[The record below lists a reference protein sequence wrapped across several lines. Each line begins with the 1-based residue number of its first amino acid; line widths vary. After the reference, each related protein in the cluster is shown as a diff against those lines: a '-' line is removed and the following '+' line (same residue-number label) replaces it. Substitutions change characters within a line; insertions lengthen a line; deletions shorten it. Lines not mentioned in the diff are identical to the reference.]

1 MILRPYQ
8 RASIDAVWAYL
19 SAREGNPAVVI
30 PTGGG
35 KSPTM
40 AGLIRE
46 ALERWPGT
54 RIAVV
59 AHVRELVAQNAQK
72 MLSVWPEAPIGI
84 YSASLGRRD
93 RLQPIVFASIQS
105 VFKRAGEL
113 GRFDLVLVDEAH
125 RIPVKGEGM
134 YHQFLSDCRRFNPE
148 LRVIGFT
155 ATPFRLGVGPVCSPE
170 NLLTEICYEVHLK
183 ELIEQGFLS
192 RLISKASVRTQ
203 MDTSVVHVRGGE
215 FVARELDAAVNR
227 EEIVAAACREM
238 VELLAARR
246 AWIVF
251 CASVSHAEA
260 VNAELG
266 RLGVTSAVVEGSLS
280 TYERDARIGA
290 FQRGEIRALCNVN
303 VLTEGFDATH
313 VDAVVMLRPT
323 KSAGLYCLD
332 AETEILTS
340 RGWLRMGE
348 ARIGDVALAAGAG
361 QQGLWSRI
369 TGVIQRPMEQSEKW
383 VTYEAP
389 RANFRVTGDHRM
401 LFSGKDC
408 DWRIGSAIQMAS
420 LKDGVRMPTAV
431 HLSQPGAP
439 LTDNELYLIGIIM
452 TDGSITTHQVMIYQS
467 ERYPEIIERIEA
479 ALNGAGIRFK
489 KRRLRVATEYQERF
503 PRWCFSVSAG
513 DPRNGVPGRGI
524 RYLYPFLDKDFSPA
538 LMTLGKSQ
546 FMRLLQGIWDGDGYK
561 LRSPSV
567 DWTPRGWQICS
578 AREGFVNKLQAL
590 AVMNGCT
597 ANLRWEHGSRK
608 NPIAILTIKD
618 QDWRSVGGCGKR
630 PQVQVSDATN
640 EDVWC
645 VETEAGTI
653 VTRRRGK
660 VTVMGNCQMV
670 GRGLRLHPGKDN
682 CIILDFA
689 GNILEHGPVDAIRVR
704 KARKRGESDRLET
717 QPMKACPSCSEAVP
731 IQAAVCGSCGHRWP
745 VNERAPHEDSASVAP
760 ILSDESTTQVVEH
773 AVDGIYW
780 DEHIKPGSAPSMRV
794 TYRCG
799 MRIFREWVCVEHGGY
814 ARQRAVDWWRRRA
827 LLLPDRADLQATP
840 RTVADAI
847 AIADQLPTPI
857 RIAVRESGK
866 YPEIVAHEFDANAIA
881 HAAAQETGDR
891 STPGGDSS
899 NRDPAAGDPLLGVH
913 ELRAGALPEMGSRG
927 SPSPSWPWM
936 RGV

>member
-1 MILRPYQ
+1 MIILRPYQ

-134 YHQFLSDCRRFNPE
+134 YRQFLADCQRFNPD

-170 NLLTEICYEVHLK
+170 NLLTEICYEVHLRD
-183 ELIEQGFLS
+183 LIEQGFLS
-192 RLISKASVRTQ
+192 RLISKASVQTKL
-203 MDTSVVHVRGGE
+203 DTSAVHVRGGE
-215 FVARELDAAVNR
+215 FVAKELDAAVNR

-238 VELLAARR
+238 VELLADRR

-251 CASVSHAEA
+251 CASVAHAES
-260 VNAELG
+260 VNASLG
-266 RLGVTSAVVEGSLS
+266 RLGITSAVVEGSLS
-280 TYERDARIGA
+280 TFERDARIGA

-323 KSAGLYCLD
+323 KSPGLY
-332 AETEILTS
+332 
-340 RGWLRMGE
+340 
-348 ARIGDVALAAGAG
+348 V
-361 QQGLWSRI
+361 
-369 TGVIQRPMEQSEKW
+369 
-383 VTYEAP
+383 
-389 RANFRVTGDHRM
+389 
-401 LFSGKDC
+401 
-408 DWRIGSAIQMAS
+408 
-420 LKDGVRMPTAV
+420 
-431 HLSQPGAP
+431 
-439 LTDNELYLIGIIM
+439 
-452 TDGSITTHQVMIYQS
+452 
-467 ERYPEIIERIEA
+467 
-479 ALNGAGIRFK
+479 
-489 KRRLRVATEYQERF
+489 
-503 PRWCFSVSAG
+503 
-513 DPRNGVPGRGI
+513 
-524 RYLYPFLDKDFSPA
+524 
-538 LMTLGKSQ
+538 
-546 FMRLLQGIWDGDGYK
+546 
-561 LRSPSV
+561 
-567 DWTPRGWQICS
+567 
-578 AREGFVNKLQAL
+578 
-590 AVMNGCT
+590 
-597 ANLRWEHGSRK
+597 
-608 NPIAILTIKD
+608 
-618 QDWRSVGGCGKR
+618 
-630 PQVQVSDATN
+630 
-640 EDVWC
+640 
-645 VETEAGTI
+645 
-653 VTRRRGK
+653 
-660 VTVMGNCQMV
+660 QMV

-704 KARKRGESDRLET
+704 RARKRGESDRLET

-731 IQAAVCGSCGHRWP
+731 IQVAVCGNCGHRWP

-773 AVDGIYW
+773 TVDGIYW
-780 DEHIKPGSAPSMRV
+780 DEHIKPGAAPSMRV

-827 LLLPDRADLQATP
+827 LLIPHRGDLQAAP

-847 AIADQLPTPI
+847 AVADQLPTPV

-866 YPEIVAHEFDANAIA
+866 YPEIVAHIFDSALTPAPPI
-881 HAAAQETGDR
+881 HTPKPTG
-891 STPGGDSS
+891 
-899 NRDPAAGDPLLGVH
+899 A
-913 ELRAGALPEMGSRG
+913 
-927 SPSPSWPWM
+927 WPWA
-936 RGV
+936 VQQ

>member
-1 MILRPYQ
+1 MITLRPYQ

-134 YHQFLSDCRRFNPE
+134 YRQFLADCQRFNPD

-170 NLLTEICYEVHLK
+170 NLLTEICYEVHLRD
-183 ELIEQGFLS
+183 LIEQGFLS
-192 RLISKASVRTQ
+192 RLISKASVQTKL
-203 MDTSVVHVRGGE
+203 DTSAVHVRGGE
-215 FVARELDAAVNR
+215 FVAKELDAAVNR
-227 EEIVAAACREM
+227 EEIVESACREM
-238 VELLAARR
+238 VELLADRR

-251 CASVSHAEA
+251 CASVAHAES
-260 VNAELG
+260 VNAALG
-266 RLGVTSAVVEGSLS
+266 RLGITSAVVEGSLS
-280 TYERDARIGA
+280 TFERDARIGA

-323 KSAGLYCLD
+323 KSPGLFL
-332 AETEILTS
+332 
-340 RGWLRMGE
+340 
-348 ARIGDVALAAGAG
+348 
-361 QQGLWSRI
+361 
-369 TGVIQRPMEQSEKW
+369 
-383 VTYEAP
+383 
-389 RANFRVTGDHRM
+389 
-401 LFSGKDC
+401 
-408 DWRIGSAIQMAS
+408 QM
-420 LKDGVRMPTAV
+420 
-431 HLSQPGAP
+431 
-439 LTDNELYLIGIIM
+439 I
-452 TDGSITTHQVMIYQS
+452 
-467 ERYPEIIERIEA
+467 
-479 ALNGAGIRFK
+479 
-489 KRRLRVATEYQERF
+489 
-503 PRWCFSVSAG
+503 
-513 DPRNGVPGRGI
+513 
-524 RYLYPFLDKDFSPA
+524 
-538 LMTLGKSQ
+538 
-546 FMRLLQGIWDGDGYK
+546 
-561 LRSPSV
+561 
-567 DWTPRGWQICS
+567 
-578 AREGFVNKLQAL
+578 
-590 AVMNGCT
+590 
-597 ANLRWEHGSRK
+597 
-608 NPIAILTIKD
+608 
-618 QDWRSVGGCGKR
+618 
-630 PQVQVSDATN
+630 
-640 EDVWC
+640 
-645 VETEAGTI
+645 
-653 VTRRRGK
+653 
-660 VTVMGNCQMV
+660 
-670 GRGLRLHPGKDN
+670 GRGLRLHPGKEN
-682 CIILDFA
+682 CIVLDFA
-689 GNILEHGPVDAIRVR
+689 GNILEHGPADAIRVR
-704 KARKRGESDRLET
+704 KARKRGESDVVET

-731 IQAAVCGSCGHRWP
+731 IQVAVCGSCGHRWP

-760 ILSDESTTQVVEH
+760 ILSDESTTQVVQH
-773 AVDGIYW
+773 TVDGIYW
-780 DEHIKPGSAPSMRV
+780 DEHVKPGAVPSMRV

-799 MRIFREWVCVEHGGY
+799 MRTFREWVCVEHGGY

-827 LLLPDRADLQATP
+827 LLIPHRGDLQAAP
-840 RTVADAI
+840 RTVAEAI
-847 AIADQLPTPI
+847 AVADQLPTPV

-891 STPGGDSS
+891 STSGGDSS

-913 ELRAGALPEMGSRG
+913 ELRAGALPEVGSRSAG
-927 SPSPSWPWM
+927 STSWPWM